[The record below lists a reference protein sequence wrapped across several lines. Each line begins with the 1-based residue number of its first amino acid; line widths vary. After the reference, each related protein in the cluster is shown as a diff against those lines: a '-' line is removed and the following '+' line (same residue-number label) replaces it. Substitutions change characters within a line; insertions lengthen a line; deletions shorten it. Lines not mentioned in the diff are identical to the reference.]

1 MSGATL
7 SLKVNRIVQEAEDIR
22 SFELVDPDGR
32 LLPMFTAGAHL
43 DVELPNGVA
52 RQYSI
57 SSDPR
62 DVDRY
67 VVAVLREPESRGG
80 SVYMHDNVGE
90 GDTLTVHAPRN
101 NFPLSDKAT
110 HHILLAGGI
119 GVTPMMA
126 MARDLSARGESFE
139 MHYCTRAPAKTAF
152 MGEIAASDFADRI
165 RYHHDNGDP
174 ADGLDIEG
182 LLRDVRAGAHV
193 YYCGPAGF
201 MRACENAT
209 SHWPVGTVHFEF
221 FSVDE
226 SVDRGAS
233 EAFQIKIHSTGQVF
247 DVPAD
252 RTIVEV
258 LRANGLDVDTM
269 CEEGICGTCATV
281 LIDGAPDH
289 RDFVLDDEE
298 KERGEFIM
306 VCCSRAKSPML
317 TLDL

>member
-1 MSGATL
+1 MTTL
-7 SLKVNRIVQEAEDIR
+7 TLEVRRIVQEAEDIR
-22 SFELVDPDGR
+22 SFELAHPQGR
-32 LLPMFTAGAHL
+32 MLPMFTAGAHL
-43 DVELPNGVA
+43 DIELPGGLA

-80 SVYMHDNVGE
+80 SIHMHDKLRE
-90 GDTLTVHAPRN
+90 GDRLTVHPPRN
-101 NFPLSDKAT
+101 NFPLAAGAS

-126 MARDLSARGESFE
+126 MVRELARAGASFE
-139 MHYCTRAPAKTAF
+139 MHYCTRSPARTAF
-152 MGEIAASDFADRI
+152 MAEITGAPFADKVRF
-165 RYHHDNGDP
+165 HHDGGDP
-174 ADGLDIEG
+174 AQGLDIAR
-182 LLRDVRAGAHV
+182 LLQQARPGAHV

-201 MRACENAT
+201 MRACEEA
-209 SHWPVGTVHFEF
+209 SRHWPQGTVHFEY

-226 SVDRGAS
+226 TVEHGAS
-233 EAFQIKIHSTGQVF
+233 EAFQVKIASSGAIL

-252 RTIVEV
+252 RSIVEV
-258 LRANGLDVDTM
+258 LRAHGIEVDTM

-281 LIDGAPDH
+281 LLEGEADH

-298 KERGEFIM
+298 KARGEFIM
-306 VCCSRAKSPML
+306 VCCSRARSPML

>member
-1 MSGATL
+1 MTTL
-7 SLKVNRIVQEAEDIR
+7 TLEVRRIVQEAEDIR
-22 SFELVDPDGR
+22 SFELADPQGR
-32 LLPMFTAGAHL
+32 MLPMFTAGAHL
-43 DVELPNGVA
+43 DIELPGGLA

-80 SVYMHDNVGE
+80 SIHMHDRLRE
-90 GDTLTVHAPRN
+90 GDRLTVHPPRN
-101 NFPLSDKAT
+101 NFPLAAGAS

-126 MARDLSARGESFE
+126 MVRELARAGASFE
-139 MHYCTRAPAKTAF
+139 MHYCTRSPARTAF
-152 MGEIAASDFADRI
+152 MAEIAAAPFADKVRF
-165 RYHHDNGDP
+165 HHDGGDP
-174 ADGLDIEG
+174 AQGLDIAR
-182 LLRDVRAGAHV
+182 LLQRVRPGAHI

-201 MRACENAT
+201 MRACEEA
-209 SHWPVGTVHFEF
+209 SRHWPQGTVHFEY

-226 SVDRGAS
+226 TVEYGAS
-233 EAFQIKIHSTGQVF
+233 EAFQVKIASSGAIL

-252 RTIVEV
+252 RSIVEV
-258 LRANGLDVDTM
+258 LRAHGIEVDTM

-281 LIDGAPDH
+281 LLEGEADH

-298 KERGEFIM
+298 KARGEFIM
-306 VCCSRAKSPML
+306 VCCSRARSPML